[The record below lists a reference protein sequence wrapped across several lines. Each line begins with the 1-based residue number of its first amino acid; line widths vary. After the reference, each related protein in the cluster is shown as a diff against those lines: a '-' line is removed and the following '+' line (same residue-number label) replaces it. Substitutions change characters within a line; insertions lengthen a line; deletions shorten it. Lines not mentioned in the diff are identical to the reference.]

1 MESERSQK
9 GAAESKVKIKNW
21 QEPRDNLQQLLVTH
35 TWPLK
40 VALHAESVSDRN
52 RSYAHRLNIFL

>member
-1 MESERSQK
+1 MEAERSKK

-21 QEPRDNLQQLLVTH
+21 LEPRDNLQQLFVTH

-40 VALHAESVSDRN
+40 VALRAESVSNRN